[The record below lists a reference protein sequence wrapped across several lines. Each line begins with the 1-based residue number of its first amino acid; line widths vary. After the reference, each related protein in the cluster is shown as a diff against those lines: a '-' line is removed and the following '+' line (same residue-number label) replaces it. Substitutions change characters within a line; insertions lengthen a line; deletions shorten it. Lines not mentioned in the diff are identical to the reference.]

1 MRPTPTL
8 SLLALL
14 ALAGGCS
21 SSDPEAAPATEAA
34 KAPESP
40 VPVTETVEPYTCGAI
55 PNLHIQGG
63 VMLSGQP
70 TADDLR
76 AAAELGVR
84 TVLDVRTPGELKD
97 FDEPALVGELGMVY
111 RNFGF
116 RSPDQLT
123 DEVFDGVRALLADPA
138 AAPILFHCGSANRVG
153 AVWLAHRVLDEGVEL
168 EAAVEQAHAVGL
180 RSAELEARALAYIA
194 SKR

>member
-1 MRPTPTL
+1 MRTSHTL
-8 SLLALL
+8 SLLTLL

-21 SSDPEAAPATEAA
+21 SSDPEAAPAA

-63 VMLSGQP
+63 VMLAGQP